1 MAGVT
6 TTITPDLDAL
16 AETALFSGLTPEQ
29 LELLRLHLRCKRF
42 PAGTNVVS
50 AEQPG
55 EVVFLI
61 LSGTVK
67 VQADQADG
75 SEVILAVLGAGQSV
89 GEMSATDRLGRS
101 ASVVTLDE
109 STLAW
114 IEVKTFSGYLETI
127 PRLSHNLARI
137 LSSRLRVANAQIQAL
152 ATQDVYGRVARQLLA
167 LAEQYGK
174 DDGQGGTVI

>member
-6 TTITPDLDAL
+6 TSVLPELSVL
-16 AETALFSGLTPEQ
+16 AETALLNGLTTEQ
-29 LELLRLHLRCKRF
+29 VELIRRHLHCKTF
-42 PAGTNVVS
+42 PPGTNVVT

-61 LSGTVK
+61 VSGTVK

-75 SEVILAVLGAGQSV
+75 SEVIQAVLGAGQSV
-89 GEMSATDRLGRS
+89 GEMSATDLLGRS

-114 IEVKTFSGYLETI
+114 I
-127 PRLSHNLARI
+127 
-137 LSSRLRVANAQIQAL
+137 
-152 ATQDVYGRVARQLLA
+152 D
-167 LAEQYGK
+167 
-174 DDGQGGTVI
+174 

>member
-1 MAGVT
+1 MVGVT
-6 TTITPDLDAL
+6 TPIKPDLDTL
-16 AETALFSGLTPEQ
+16 AATTLLNGLTPDE
-29 LELLRLHLRCKRF
+29 LERLRGDLRCKRF
-42 PAGTNVVS
+42 PAGTNVVN

-89 GEMSATDRLGRS
+89 GEMSATDTLGRS

-109 STLAW
+109 ATLAW
-114 IEVKTFSGYLETI
+114 IEVKTFSSYLETI
-127 PRLSHNLARI
+127 PRLSQNLARI
-137 LSSRLRVANAQIQAL
+137 LSSRL
-152 ATQDVYGRVARQLLA
+152 
-167 LAEQYGK
+167 
-174 DDGQGGTVI
+174 